1 MKNIKYYLIDIFNE
15 YKSKYPELKIWLSDN
30 AVSQSWGMGVLPAYS
45 LEPYNCELLGYK
57 PGRMLKKK
65 DCSPAVNRHKYFMD
79 INNNIIGEIS
89 YAKFSNLKKEWLV
102 YRKFYFRQDNEIIGL
117 IFGATL
123 ESKDDANLN
132 HVILVKLD
140 GAIITD
146 SYFYSDDNRFS
157 ARRYLYK
164 DNVITNIEER
174 LWLGTYI
181 EHYYNIETEPTLK
194 ITENTPKGLI
204 QIYPS
209 N

>member
-65 DCSPAVNRHKYFMD
+65 DCSPAKHRHRYFMD
-79 INNNIIGEIS
+79 INNNIIGEIR
-89 YAKFSNLKKEWLV
+89 YTKFSNFKKEWLV
-102 YRKFYFRQDNEIIGL
+102 YRNFYFRQDNEIIGL

-174 LWLGTYI
+174 LWLGAYI

-209 N
+209 D

>member
-1 MKNIKYYLIDIFNE
+1 MKNMKDYLIEIFNE

-30 AVSQSWGMGVLPAYS
+30 AVSQSWGMGVMPAYS

-57 PGRMLKKK
+57 SGRMLKKK

-140 GAIITD
+140 DGIITD
-146 SYFYSDDNRFS
+146 SYSYSDDNRFA

-181 EHYYNIETEPTLK
+181 ERYYNIETEPTLK

>member
-1 MKNIKYYLIDIFNE
+1 MKNIKDYLIDIFNE
-15 YKSKYPELKIWLSDN
+15 YKSKYPELKIWLSDS
-30 AVSQSWGMGVLPAYS
+30 AVSQSWGMGVLSAYS

-65 DCSPAVNRHKYFMD
+65 DCSPAAHRQRYFMD

-140 GAIITD
+140 GGIITD
-146 SYFYSDDNRFS
+146 SYSYSDDNNFS

-181 EHYYNIETEPTLK
+181 ERYYNIETEPTLK

>member
-1 MKNIKYYLIDIFNE
+1 MKNMKDYLIEIFNE

-30 AVSQSWGMGVLPAYS
+30 AVSQSWGMGIMPAYS
-45 LEPYNCELLGYK
+45 LEPYNCELLGAK
-57 PGRMLKKK
+57 SGRMLKKK

-79 INNNIIGEIS
+79 INNNIIGMVIYNE
-89 YAKFSNLKKEWLV
+89 FSVWKREWIV
-102 YRKFYFRQDNEIIGL
+102 YREFYFRKDNEVIGL
-117 IFGATL
+117 IFGSTG
-123 ESKDDANLN
+123 ENDDDANLN
-132 HVILVKLD
+132 RVILVKLD
-140 GAIITD
+140 GDIITD
-146 SYFYSDDNRFS
+146 SYTYSYDNRFA

>member
-1 MKNIKYYLIDIFNE
+1 MKNIKCYLIDIFNE

-65 DCSPAVNRHKYFMD
+65 DCSPAKHRHRYFMD
-79 INNNIIGEIS
+79 INNNIIGEIR
-89 YAKFSNLKKEWLV
+89 YTKFSNFKKEWLV
-102 YRKFYFRQDNEIIGL
+102 YRNFYFRQDNEIIGL

-140 GAIITD
+140 GDIITD
-146 SYFYSDDNRFS
+146 SYTYSDDNNFS

-174 LWLGTYI
+174 LWLGAYI

>member
-1 MKNIKYYLIDIFNE
+1 MKNIKDYLIDIFNE
-15 YKSKYPELKIWLSDN
+15 YKSKYPELKIWLSDS
-30 AVSQSWGMGVLPAYS
+30 AVSQSWGMGVLSAYS

-65 DCSPAVNRHKYFMD
+65 DCSPAVHRHKYFMD

-140 GAIITD
+140 GGIITD
-146 SYFYSDDNRFS
+146 SYSYSDDNNFS

-194 ITENTPKGLI
+194 ITENTPEGLV
-204 QIYPS
+204 QIYPE
-209 N
+209 